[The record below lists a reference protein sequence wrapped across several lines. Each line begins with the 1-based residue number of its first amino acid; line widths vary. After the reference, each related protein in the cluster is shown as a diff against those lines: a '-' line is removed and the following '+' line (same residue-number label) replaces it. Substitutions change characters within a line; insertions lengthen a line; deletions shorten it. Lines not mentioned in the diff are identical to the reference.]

1 MEKLLSQNELEKLY
15 NKEKKEIGVSGINEI
30 LKEKRSTEATTKKR
44 KSIFLSHSHLDK
56 MIIPRIALLFD
67 KVDCDIYIDWM
78 DADMP
83 KVTDKFTASTIKDK
97 ILNCNKFLFLATFRG
112 LQSKWCDWELGVAYS
127 LKKDIE
133 IAVLPIQTKTG
144 KWTGSEYL
152 DLYAE
157 MEFDESDYEKMDSSK
172 VKIKFTNDKIISLE
186 EWLSD

>member
-1 MEKLLSQNELEKLY
+1 
-15 NKEKKEIGVSGINEI
+15 
-30 LKEKRSTEATTKKR
+30 
-44 KSIFLSHSHLDK
+44 
-56 MIIPRIALLFD
+56 
-67 KVDCDIYIDWM
+67 
-78 DADMP
+78 
-83 KVTDKFTASTIKDK
+83 
-97 ILNCNKFLFLATFRG
+97 LATFRG

-172 VKIKFTNDKIISLE
+172 VKIKFTDEKIISLE